1 MHKLKELQKKLRAL
15 IAEGD
20 ALHAKETLT
29 AEETARATAINTEME
44 QLEAEITA
52 EQRKVDFQERRAR
65 LNLPVEQPVE
75 RGTDGPAVED
85 RSDYNRW
92 PREEAGQFFQ
102 AVRAMGMSTRRLPAG
117 MNDELRETFTRAI
130 TGQGTAVE
138 DEGGWAVPQTIAATI
153 LQHMHQEGQVVSR
166 CQNVPITV
174 GNSTKWNVIN
184 ETDRSATGKGGRYG
198 GITWS
203 RVGEGG
209 SGTASKI
216 YTKQV
221 ALELKKLLGLVYLT
235 EEQLEDGPQ
244 VMSLITTIVP
254 KAGNFTIEDELINGV
269 GGPNIEGVLRTP
281 SLVTV
286 AKETGQSAGTI
297 VRENIENMWN
307 RLIGSSRSNA
317 AWFIN
322 QDAEVQLGRMVLP
335 IGTGGVPVYMPAGG
349 LTTTGFSVLMG
360 RPVIPIE
367 HCAALGTVGDIILAD
382 MSQFLYAT
390 KGGITTQ
397 QSIHVRFLE
406 GETVLRFTLRNDGKG
421 WWSAPL
427 TAAKG
432 GTTRSPFVVLATRA

>member
-1 MHKLKELQKKLRAL
+1 MQERLPAL
-15 IAEGD
+15 MAEGD
-20 ALHAKETLT
+20 ALRAKDTLT
-29 AEETARATAINTEME
+29 EDESARVEAITTEMRDLRGKL
-44 QLEAEITA
+44 QAEIRKQQFDREREAANRSA
-52 EQRKVDFQERRAR
+52 EA
-65 LNLPVEQPVE
+65 PIE
-75 RGTDGPAVED
+75 RGDEDPVVED

-198 GITWS
+198 GITWG

-209 SGTASKI
+209 TGTASKI
-216 YTKQV
+216 YNKQV
-221 ALELKKLLGLVYLT
+221 GLELKKMVGLVYLT

-254 KAGNFTIEDELINGV
+254 KAGNFTIEDEIINGV
-269 GGPNIEGVLRTP
+269 GGPNIEGVLNTP

-286 AKETGQSAGTI
+286 DAEVGQGAATI

-307 RLIGSSRSNA
+307 RLIGSSRANA

-322 QDAEVQLGRMVLP
+322 QDAEVQLGRMVLV
-335 IGTGGVPVYMPAGG
+335 IGTGGVPVYMPTGG
-349 LTTTGFSVLMG
+349 LTTTGFSSLMG

-390 KGGITTQ
+390 KGGITSQ